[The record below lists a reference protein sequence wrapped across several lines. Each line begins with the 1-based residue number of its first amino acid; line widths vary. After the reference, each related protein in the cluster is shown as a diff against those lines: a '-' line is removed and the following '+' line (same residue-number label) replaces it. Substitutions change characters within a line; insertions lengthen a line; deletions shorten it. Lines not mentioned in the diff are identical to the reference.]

1 MLSDGILFVWVN
13 PMLHLKA
20 EFCLD
25 PSWQFLSLK
34 QGQTCL
40 LNEEIILK
48 CNLRL
53 LKRTRFSS
61 PFKHQA
67 RVPQLAARPCWYRGA
82 LDGGSPSLWDPPSVT
97 LPDHGRIQFSSQP
110 SCSRAAGG
118 QSCLCLSVTVVTL
131 PSHPGCLPAF
141 KIFWCVVHRQDHWVT
156 LAWTLAENLLHSQ
169 RGNSAD

>member
-1 MLSDGILFVWVN
+1 MSRPQLTVSFTEAGTNMLVKRGNYFKVQSAAF
-13 PMLHLKA
+13 KA
-20 EFCLD
+20 HAFH
-25 PSWQFLSLK
+25 
-34 QGQTCL
+34 
-40 LNEEIILK
+40 
-48 CNLRL
+48 
-53 LKRTRFSS
+53 S

-97 LPDHGRIQFSSQP
+97 LPDHSRIQFSSQP

-131 PSHPGCLPAF
+131 PSHPSYLPAF

-156 LAWTLAENLLHSQ
+156 LA
-169 RGNSAD
+169 